1 MVMGNNR
8 AKGNAAETIAAEYL
22 TENGYN
28 ILERNYYIRNAEIDI
43 IAENGRYIIF
53 IEVKSRS
60 SLKHGMPSES
70 VTKAKQKSIST
81 AALTYLQKIG
91 KLDYAV
97 RFDVIEILKIDTAY
111 HINHIKQAFDFIM

>member
-1 MVMGNNR
+1 MNTKNTGD
-8 AKGNAAETIAAEYL
+8 AGETIAAQYL
-22 TENGYN
+22 INKGYN

-43 IAENGRYIIF
+43 IAEKDSYIVF
-53 IEVKSRS
+53 IEVKTRNSTR
-60 SLKHGMPSES
+60 HGMPKEA
-70 VTKAKQKSIST
+70 VTKAKQKSISI